1 MKTAAVIC
9 EYNPFHNGHL
19 AQTEAL
25 RRRGIDAVVALLG
38 GQFTQRGEAALAD
51 KYLRAKAA
59 VASGAVD
66 LVLELPYPYSASPAS
81 AFASAGVRIA
91 NALGFCDCLAFGCE
105 DAELSALRTGAEAL
119 RSDAFRENLK
129 SLRSAK
135 ENAAVGS
142 PLLRETAL
150 AGLIPDSLLPLLRK
164 PNNILALEY
173 LRAIAELSSPL
184 LPLALPR
191 VGAGH
196 GEEGLAEGTVSS
208 AGALRRE
215 LSKAGA
221 RRLAPYLP
229 KESLAIC
236 ENAMETGLAPA
247 SLVRA
252 ERAVLFALADP
263 PEPLSGYAEAGGGL
277 GEAIRNAAQRSSSL
291 ADLYAA
297 LPTKRYPASRIRRAV
312 LSCLLGAK
320 AEDQAAPP
328 AFTFLLAA
336 NDVGLSLLHKKEDRG
351 IKIITKPAAL
361 EAEFSGT
368 RAPELYKRAELLYAL
383 CTPAAGAGTDWLKK
397 SPIILSSH

>member
-25 RRRGIDAVVALLG
+25 RRRGIDAVVAVLG

-66 LVLELPYPYSASPAS
+66 LVLELPYPYSASPAR

-105 DAELSALRTGAEAL
+105 DAELSALRTVAESL
-119 RSDAFRENLK
+119 RSDAFRANLK
-129 SLRSAK
+129 ALRDDK
-135 ENAAVGS
+135 GNAALGS

-173 LRAIAELSSPL
+173 LQALEELSSPL

-191 VGAGH
+191 TGAGH
-196 GEEGLAEGTVSS
+196 GEETLTEGTVSS

-215 LSKAGA
+215 LHTAGI

-229 KESLAIC
+229 KGSLAVYESAL
-236 ENAMETGLAPA
+236 ENGRAPA
-247 SLVRA
+247 SLALA
-252 ERAVLFALADP
+252 ERALLLSLSDP
-263 PEPLSGYAEAGGGL
+263 AEPLSSYAEAGGGL
-277 GEAIRNAAQRSSSL
+277 GEAIRKAAQRSSSL
-291 ADLYAA
+291 SDLYAA
-297 LPTKRYPASRIRRAV
+297 LPTKRYTASRIRRAV
-312 LSCLLGAK
+312 LSCLLGTK
-320 AEDQAAPP
+320 ADDQAAPP

-336 NDVGLSLLHKKEDRG
+336 NDVGLSLLHKKENRG
-351 IKIITKPAAL
+351 IKIITKPASL
-361 EAEFSGT
+361 ETEFSGM
-368 RAPELYKRAELLYAL
+368 RAPELYKRAERLYAL

-397 SPIILSSH
+397 SPIILSPH